1 MIRAP
6 VESEVVNRVKETRA
20 PYVHPP
26 EGGTW
31 LESRGVRPFVTAAS
45 YIQGGGVV
53 TWDSRTHRKHANRL
67 DSGRASTWWAPG
79 AIAWW
84 IGVMFMV
91 GSLCFAVGAM
101 PGYVDAVGAN
111 ADNVTF
117 FAGSLFFTTAGA
129 LQYLEVVNTNPVA
142 GAVGSNARVRLFTWE
157 PHRIDWW
164 SSAVQLAGTLFFN
177 RSTLA
182 ALLGALGAT
191 HAANR
196 VWRPDAFGSVC
207 FLVASALAWAEVG
220 HRWFSWRP
228 SSLSWWIA
236 LLNLTGSIAFGAS
249 AVAAYVN
256 PDSGQPRNVELVNLG
271 TFVGALCFLIG
282 AFLLLPERTQSQD
295 LVLAPNS

>member
-1 MIRAP
+1 MIHGP
-6 VESEVVNRVKETRA
+6 LQSEIVNRVNETRRPHVDA
-20 PYVHPP
+20 PD
-26 EGGTW
+26 GGAW
-31 LESRGVRPFVTAAS
+31 LEAYGAGPFVTGGS
-45 YIQGGGVV
+45 YVGAGRVV
-53 TWDSRTHRKHANRL
+53 TWDSRAHRKHANRL
-67 DSGRASTWWAPG
+67 DSGRGSTWWAPG

-91 GSLCFAVGAM
+91 GALCFAVGAM

-111 ADNVTF
+111 VDNVTF
-117 FAGSLFFTTAGA
+117 FAGSLFFTAAGA

-142 GAVGSNARVRLFTWE
+142 GAAESSERVRLLSWE

-177 RSTLA
+177 VSTLA
-182 ALLGALGAT
+182 ALLGGLGV
-191 HAANR
+191 ANADSR

-228 SSLSWWIA
+228 ASLSWWIA
-236 LLNLTGSIAFGAS
+236 LLNLGGSIAFGVS
-249 AVAAYVN
+249 AVAAHVA

-271 TFVGALCFLIG
+271 TFVGAIGFLIG
-282 AFLLLPERTQSQD
+282 AFLLLPERTQNQD
-295 LVLAPNS
+295 LVLAPTS